1 MICDEAVDDS
11 IAALKIASKFV
22 NLFVTSKTIKNLYT
36 ALCSDQNILCFN
48 EYSGDALFSCNEM
61 DILSIDL

>member
-36 ALCSDQNILCFN
+36 AL
-48 EYSGDALFSCNEM
+48 YSN
-61 DILSIDL
+61 